1 MAIYFANRVALG
13 NARGNPVCSAWSKV
27 KGESPLLG
35 ISCTGGTVGIYTDE
49 GEPLDKEN
57 DPPIKSSRGADAEVL
72 SWHPTMKLLA
82 IGWKDGTLSFWSEAE
97 RRVSEDKQTHSSAI
111 TCLEWSED
119 GSRLLTGDEG
129 GKVGVWK
136 TDARGRPVPMVQYH
150 ERDAKITH
158 ICFRSV
164 DPSDAASQPPEP
176 PKEDGAAAELP
187 AVIFYYGIL
196 TQEKGVVCQGDDKG
210 HKGHLYEV
218 DTDLVALLYYKE
230 KGALVALSR
239 SSTLTVHAP
248 KDSSWVS
255 LVKAKLPTMEGVSSL
270 QVTWAGKHVLASAS
284 DKDSMVRMF
293 NLNTEENFVLMMG
306 EENAMK
312 KVSSLAFN
320 TATNSLAA
328 GTKEGRVAMW
338 KFVGAESDSTEGDSS
353 RNPEDDW
360 QLLPGVSLGSK
371 VTALSWGPNMR
382 LLVGVC
388 MDGVYIMSKCVL
400 QHKIRDKNA
409 VVQLSADKVVIE
421 SCDPTAQA
429 GSSAQRLLT
438 TSMQITGVDCTETH
452 VLLWN
457 GKKAE
462 VYELARDDVRMVS
475 TFPSAASSMAIF
487 KESVFRTNDSRV
499 EVCNLQGTVKQ
510 TLVFDE
516 VHGKAQH
523 LNVNGEYL
531 AVTSTKSYLKMW
543 KISGREAKQHG
554 PGPGRRIELGDGD
567 ELGEVESLQV
577 NCSGSK
583 VSFILTSSENQA
595 KVDSRIIV
603 YDVEMDNFSAF
614 DFKSQKRYPEA
625 HFWDADEP
633 KLLAVES
640 RMDAANH
647 AENDSM
653 GLDTQEVEVTTL
665 FSTPDDGVLFQE
677 QHQLD
682 PEMEGCVGLKV
693 PFIFFFKKVQGDM
706 GGAQMDG
713 PCVKSGVMRDFTGLE
728 SVDDKTRQALLNFS
742 YHLAVGNMDDAY
754 KAVKLIKNPNVW
766 ENMAHM
772 CIKTKRLDVAEHC
785 LGNMG
790 HIRGARAIREASEYK
805 EIDARVGTVAVQLGL
820 IQDAAK
826 LFVACDRYD
835 LLNNLHQSCGEWEK
849 AIEVAQKHDRIHLR
863 TTYYNHARHLESIG
877 DTPGATSA
885 YEMSETH
892 RAEVP
897 RMLYENNMLE
907 ELEEYINT
915 TQDKKLM
922 KWWARYCESSGMFDK
937 ALECYQTAGDYLAL
951 VRVHC
956 YRGSFQEASEIAAE
970 SNDGAAA
977 FHLARQFENQERIPE
992 AIQFFARAQR
1002 YNHAIR
1008 LSKKH
1013 GMDNEL
1019 MNLALQSNQRSLMVE
1034 SAHYFEE
1041 KDMCEKA
1048 VLLYQKGGN
1057 VERALDLC
1065 FRAQLFESLRTI
1077 ADDLGDDTDPAI
1089 LMRCA
1094 DFFLEHGQ
1102 FGKAVHLLVAAK
1114 DFEKALN
1121 LSIEHNILITEDMAE
1136 AMTPNKDQGTAE
1148 ERTNLLRRIGKCC
1161 KRQGSF
1167 HLACKKY
1174 TQAGDKVKAMKVL
1187 LKSGD
1192 TEKVIFFAGVSRQKE
1207 IYIMAANYLQT
1218 LDWHNDAEIMKSIIQ
1233 FYTKAKAMDSL
1244 SSFYE
1249 ACAQIEIDE
1258 YRDYE
1263 KALGALR
1270 EATKFM
1276 AKAQRTSPDKDER
1289 LASLNQRI
1297 SLCDKFV
1304 QARKLIKT
1312 DPQEMVRICSG
1323 LLEYPPED
1331 SHDVESAIRVGDVF
1345 ALLVEYYQSTQ
1356 NYEQAYHLIEKMR
1369 DRNIILS
1376 PYLDQEMVESVY
1388 KAMGV
1393 PLNDTRQQADDGE
1406 DTVGEEIDGEA

>member
-270 QVTWAGKHVLASAS
+270 QIIGASP
-284 DKDSMVRMF
+284 
-293 NLNTEENFVLMMG
+293 
-306 EENAMK
+306 
-312 KVSSLAFN
+312 SL
-320 TATNSLAA
+320 
-328 GTKEGRVAMW
+328 
-338 KFVGAESDSTEGDSS
+338 
-353 RNPEDDW
+353 P
-360 QLLPGVSLGSK
+360 
-371 VTALSWGPNMR
+371 
-382 LLVGVC
+382 
-388 MDGVYIMSKCVL
+388 
-400 QHKIRDKNA
+400 
-409 VVQLSADKVVIE
+409 
-421 SCDPTAQA
+421 
-429 GSSAQRLLT
+429 LLT
-438 TSMQITGVDCTETH
+438 ASMQITGVDCTETH

-499 EVCNLQGTVKQ
+499 EVCNLQ
-510 TLVFDE
+510 
-516 VHGKAQH
+516 
-523 LNVNGEYL
+523 
-531 AVTSTKSYLKMW
+531 
-543 KISGREAKQHG
+543 
-554 PGPGRRIELGDGD
+554 LGDGD

-772 CIKTKRLDVAEHC
+772 VTWAGKHVLASASDKDSMVRMFNLNTEENFVLMMGEENAMKKVSSLAFNTATNSLAAGTKEGRVAMWKFVGAESDSTEGDSSRNPEDDWQLLPGVSLGSKVTALSWGPNMRLLVGVCMDGVYIMSKCVLQHK
-785 LGNMG
+785 
-790 HIRGARAIREASEYK
+790 IRDKNAVVQLSADKVVIESCDPTAQAGSSAQRLLTTSMQITGAEASEYK

-1008 LSKKH
+1008 LDGIPHK
-1013 GMDNEL
+1013 E
-1019 MNLALQSNQRSLMVE
+1019 AP
-1034 SAHYFEE
+1034 
-1041 KDMCEKA
+1041 
-1048 VLLYQKGGN
+1048 VLLLSKLRLVSAGGE
-1057 VERALDLC
+1057 VGLGA
-1065 FRAQLFESLRTI
+1065 
-1077 ADDLGDDTDPAI
+1077 GDDTDPAI